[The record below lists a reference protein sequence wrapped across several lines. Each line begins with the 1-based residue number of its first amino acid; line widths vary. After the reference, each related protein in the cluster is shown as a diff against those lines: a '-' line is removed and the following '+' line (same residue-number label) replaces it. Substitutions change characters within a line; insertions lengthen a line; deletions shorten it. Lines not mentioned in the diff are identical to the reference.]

1 MRLAASFDGWIMRII
16 FVVAAGLGLAGCS
29 SMSSG
34 DFFKSTPTVT
44 TVQLESLPVGAEA
57 RTSNGQTCQT
67 PCSVSVPAENFTVT
81 FSLPKYQ
88 SETVPVQ
95 VARQQTDGVTGGAQ
109 DAVVDPNPVYAE
121 LQPAV
126 PGKKAKSAPKAAPKA
141 KRPKASPAAA
151 APAAEPQAESS
162 PFPPPPGR

>member
-1 MRLAASFDGWIMRII
+1 MRII
-16 FVVAAGLGLAGCS
+16 VVVAAGLGLTGCS
-29 SMSSG
+29 SISMPSM
-34 DFFKSTPTVT
+34 DMFKSKPQSV

-57 RTSNGQTCQT
+57 RTSSGQSCQT
-67 PCSVSVPAENFTVT
+67 PCSMSVPAENNFTVT

-95 VARQQTDGVTGGAQ
+95 VVRQGADTDIPDAQGSGAGILI
-109 DAVVDPNPVYAE
+109 DPNPVYAE

-126 PGKKAKSAPKAAPKA
+126 PGRGGKAAPKTPP
-141 KRPKASPAAA
+141 RPKKPAAA
-151 APAAEPQAESS
+151 APAPAASS